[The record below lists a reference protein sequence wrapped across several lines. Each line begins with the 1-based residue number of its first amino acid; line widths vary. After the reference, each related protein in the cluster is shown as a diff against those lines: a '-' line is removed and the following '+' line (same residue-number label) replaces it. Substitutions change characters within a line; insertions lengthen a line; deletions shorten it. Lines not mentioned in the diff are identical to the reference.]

1 MCLVPPARVIVVNG
15 QEAAVELHG
24 GMQATVSIA
33 LQPDVAAGQYVL
45 VDRGLVIRVID
56 AAEAEA
62 IIAMYDEIGDLLD
75 AADEPGPMAASQD
88 TRPVFACPGQADHD

>member
-1 MCLVPPARVIVVNG
+1 MCLVPPARVIAVNG

-33 LQPDVAAGQYVL
+33 LQPDVAAGHYVL

-75 AADEPGPMAASQD
+75 AADERPDGRLSGHQASL
-88 TRPVFACPGQADHD
+88 RSPRSGRS